1 MDSQISLDLLWVY
14 NENKPS
20 GVIDGCSVGD
30 AARFFKKN
38 TVMEIV
44 DVFSQRCGHVSR
56 VF

>member
-30 AARFFKKN
+30 AARFLKN